1 MPVNLL
7 AVLNEPNAPLQ
18 ATAAATLA
26 LLVKHIVT
34 VFAQGGARFGAGM
47 RPPEDVCFMPQAGTQ
62 SFDGT
67 AKTAEKGNED
77 KGLKKA
83 KEIEQRWTRIVAN
96 DLENI
101 PLVRLFPLHR
111 LLRLLSFYAHLV
123 RPDPDDHTE
132 KLIGMLSSVQT
143 YIFSLLC
150 LCLGLFP
157 PSSPPFHPLSLN
169 GPVHCSSP
177 PSPLL

>member
-18 ATAAATLA
+18 ATATATLA

-83 KEIEQRWTRIVAN
+83 REIEQRWTRIVAN

-101 PLVRLFPLHR
+101 PLVRLFPLPPP
-111 LLRLLSFYAHLV
+111 LPSLLSFYVHV
-123 RPDPDDHTE
+123 VCPDLDNRIWIF
-132 KLIGMLSSVQT
+132 IGMLST
-143 YIFSLLC
+143 APNHIFCFLC
-150 LCLGLFP
+150 PFCWAFP
-157 PSSPPFHPLSLN
+157 PSPSFPL
-169 GPVHCSSP
+169 C
-177 PSPLL
+177 